1 MFVVSIQSWI
11 CKRWQRHTLLYCKVE
26 NFKVSSPSDQV
37 RYVAC
42 EWISFYSVDLRN
54 VCLFKMT
61 CSMSVGKLSLPY
73 SLVESFNV
81 LEVKF
86 RQISQPNKHAKISL
100 SLHVCAFC
108 IAFTFRLPFHYLWIS
123 HHFCLEMLW
132 VSLISCIRRGNS
144 CQLWQVVLNK
154 FVFVFL

>member
-100 SLHVCAFC
+100 SLSMYVHSALHSHFASLFITCGSA
-108 IAFTFRLPFHYLWIS
+108 IIS
-123 HHFCLEMLW
+123 
-132 VSLISCIRRGNS
+132 V
-144 CQLWQVVLNK
+144 
-154 FVFVFL
+154 